1 MQPIDKET
9 ERLIAILL
17 WSIAFAALVSVVLC
31 LSGCKAVEY
40 FGAVSMETYNGHIE
54 EIEDFSKQALT
65 NQGDIGTVAQE
76 LAQENIYE
84 AKADNDDAKLERS
97 IGTRVRAEIATK
109 KANKL
114 AEVEFKRGETPSMD
128 WGNILQM
135 ILTGLGA
142 AFPALGGILFMMK
155 GKLNRVTEK
164 AKHFASKS
172 ESFDVSHDKDFK

>member
-17 WSIAFAALVSVVLC
+17 WSIAFAALVSVALC

-40 FGAVSMETYNGHIE
+40 VGAVSMETYNGHIDE
-54 EIEDFSKQALT
+54 VEKFSKEALT
-65 NQGDIGTVAQE
+65 NQGDLGSVTQE

-109 KANKL
+109 KANSLSKT
-114 AEVEFKRGETPSMD
+114 EFTKGQSMGFD
-128 WGNILQM
+128 WSSIIQM

-142 AFPALGGILFMMK
+142 ACPALAGVIYMMK
-155 GKLNRVTEK
+155 GKINRVVEK
-164 AKHFASKS
+164 GKHFASKS